1 MNNLRDTKQ
10 NEIKLNGIS
19 FSNNKSIILIAGPC
33 QIESKD
39 HAFFV
44 CSEIEKIT
52 KSLNLKF
59 VYKSSFDKAN
69 RTSINSKR
77 GVGLEKGLDIL
88 NEVKKNSIVQCLLMF
103 MSHGNAV
110 K

>member
-10 NEIKLNGIS
+10 NEIRLNGIS

-39 HAFFV
+39 HEFFV

-52 KSLNLKF
+52 KILNLKF
-59 VYKSSFDKAN
+59 VY
-69 RTSINSKR
+69 
-77 GVGLEKGLDIL
+77 
-88 NEVKKNSIVQCLLMF
+88 
-103 MSHGNAV
+103 
-110 K
+110 